1 MENITSIKIFGFM
14 ANWSPFFLAFVV
26 LITALFFLI
35 TTRWY
40 KKFEGGRPLTHK
52 EGSLFL
58 VNMILLYVMY
68 GSPVDLLSHILFT
81 FHMLQMAFV
90 LFLIAPLV
98 FFSVPDYLQKYI
110 VKLPVIGPV
119 LRFGAKKPLVTL
131 MLLIAAFSIY
141 HLPVVMDN
149 LKMSAVSH
157 TIVLTIMFLTAVMAF
172 YPMFNKVEPEE
183 EQLGGLF
190 KLLYIF
196 GIGAFVTP
204 ACALIIF
211 ANDPMYSTFT
221 EGEAWLNAMA
231 LCVPAGILDNIA
243 GAGMISGPEY
253 FTNTTPLV
261 DQQTGGIIMKVLQ
274 EVFFGVMLGFIF
286 FKWFNEER
294 QNEDKI
300 TELALERAEAQ
311 KEMNNRFRV

>member
-1 MENITSIKIFGFM
+1 M

>member
-1 MENITSIKIFGFM
+1 MENISSIKIFGFM
-14 ANWSPFFLAFVV
+14 ANWSPFFMAFVILV
-26 LITALFFLI
+26 TAVFFLI
-35 TTRWY
+35 TTKWY
-40 KKFEGGRPLTHK
+40 KKFEGGRPLTRK
-52 EGSLFL
+52 EGSLFV
-58 VNMILLYVMY
+58 VNMILLYAMY
-68 GSPVDLLSHILFT
+68 GSPIDLLSHILFT
-81 FHMLQMAFV
+81 FHMVQMASV

-98 FFSVPDYLQKYI
+98 YFSVPDYLQRYI
-110 VKLPVIGPV
+110 VSLPIIGPI
-119 LRFGAKKPLVTL
+119 LRFGAKRPLMTL
-131 MLLIAAFSIY
+131 MLLVAAFSIY

-149 LKMSAVSH
+149 LKMSALLH
-157 TIVLTIMFLTAVMAF
+157 TLVLGVMFLIAVMAF

-183 EQLGGLF
+183 KQLGGLF

-211 ANDPMYSTFT
+211 ASTPIYATFT
-221 EGEAWLNAMA
+221 DGEAWLSAMA

-253 FTNTTPLV
+253 FTNSTPLM

-274 EVFFGVMLGFIF
+274 EVFFGVMLAHIF

-294 QNEDKI
+294 RDEDQI
-300 TELALERAEAQ
+300 TERALAQAEAQ
-311 KEMNNRFRV
+311 KELHNRFRV

>member
-1 MENITSIKIFGFM
+1 MGNITSIKIFGFM
-14 ANWSPFFLAFVV
+14 ANWSPFFMAFVILV
-26 LITALFFLI
+26 TAVFFLV

-40 KKFEGGRPLTHK
+40 KEFEGGRPLTSR
-52 EGSLFL
+52 EGALFA
-58 VNMILLYVMY
+58 VNMILLYAMY

-81 FHMLQMAFV
+81 FHMVQMAFV
-90 LFLIAPLV
+90 LFLIAPLMY
-98 FFSVPDYLQKYI
+98 FSVPAYLQKYI
-110 VKLPVIGPV
+110 VSLPVIGSV
-119 LRFGAKKPLVTL
+119 LRLGAKKPLISL

-149 LKMSAVSH
+149 LKMSATLH
-157 TIVLTIMFLTAVMAF
+157 TLVLAVMFLTALMAF

-183 EQLGGLF
+183 EHMGGLF

-211 ANDPMYSTFT
+211 SSTPIYATFT
-221 EGEAWLNAMA
+221 EGEAWLSAME
-231 LCVPAGILDNIA
+231 LCVPSGILDSIS

-253 FTNTTPLV
+253 FTNSTPLN

-274 EVFFGVMLGFIF
+274 EVFFGVMLAHIF

-294 QNEDKI
+294 RDANQI
-300 TELALERAEAQ
+300 TERALAKAQAQ
-311 KEMNNRFRV
+311 KEMDNRFRA

>member
-1 MENITSIKIFGFM
+1 MTQKEG
-14 ANWSPFFLAFVV
+14 
-26 LITALFFLI
+26 ALFV
-35 TTRWY
+35 T
-40 KKFEGGRPLTHK
+40 
-52 EGSLFL
+52 
-58 VNMILLYVMY
+58 NMILLYAMY
-68 GSPVDLLSHILFT
+68 GAPVDLLSHILFT
-81 FHMLQMAFV
+81 FHMVQMAFV
-90 LFLIAPLV
+90 LFLIAPLIY
-98 FFSVPDYLQKYI
+98 FSVPDYLQKYI

-119 LRFGAKKPLVTL
+119 LRLGAKKPLVTL

-149 LKMSAVSH
+149 LKMSATLH
-157 TIVLTIMFLTAVMAF
+157 TLVLALMFLIAVMAF
-172 YPMFNKVEPEE
+172 YPIFNKVEPEE

-196 GIGAFVTP
+196 GIGVFVTP

-211 ANDPMYSTFT
+211 ASSPMYSTYT

-231 LCVPAGILDNIA
+231 LCVPAGILDSIA

-253 FTNTTPLV
+253 FTNMTPLS
-261 DQQTGGIIMKVLQ
+261 DQRTGGIIMKVLQ
-274 EVFFGVMLGFIF
+274 EVFFGVMLAHIF

-294 QNEDKI
+294 KNADQI
-300 TELALERAEAQ
+300 TERALERAQAQ

>member
-14 ANWSPFFLAFVV
+14 ANWSPFFLAFVI
-26 LITALFFLI
+26 LITAVFFLI
-35 TTRWY
+35 TTKWY
-40 KKFEGGRPLTHK
+40 RDFEGGRPLTRK
-52 EGSLFL
+52 EGALFV
-58 VNMILLYVMY
+58 VNMILLYAMY
-68 GSPVDLLSHILFT
+68 GAPVDLLSHILFT
-81 FHMLQMAFV
+81 FHMVQMAFV
-90 LFLIAPLV
+90 LFLIAPLIY
-98 FFSVPDYLQKYI
+98 FSVPDYLQKYI

-119 LRFGAKKPLVTL
+119 LRLGAKKPLVTL

-149 LKMSAVSH
+149 LKMSATLH
-157 TIVLTIMFLTAVMAF
+157 TVVLALMFLTAVMAF
-172 YPMFNKVEPEE
+172 YPIFNKVEPEE

-211 ANDPMYSTFT
+211 AGSPMYSTFT
-221 EGEAWLNAMA
+221 EGEAWLSAMA
-231 LCVPAGILDNIA
+231 LCVPAGILDSIA

-274 EVFFGVMLGFIF
+274 EVFFGVMLAHIF

-294 QNEDKI
+294 QNEDQI
-300 TELALERAEAQ
+300 TERALEKAQAQ

>member
-14 ANWSPFFLAFVV
+14 ANWSPFFLAFVI
-26 LITALFFLI
+26 LITAVFFLV
-35 TTRWY
+35 TTKWY
-40 KKFEGGRPLTHK
+40 RKFEGGRPLTRK
-52 EGSLFL
+52 EGALFV
-58 VNMILLYVMY
+58 VNMILLYAMY
-68 GSPVDLLSHILFT
+68 GAPVDLLSHILFT
-81 FHMLQMAFV
+81 FHMVQMAFV

-98 FFSVPDYLQKYI
+98 YFSVPDYLQKYI
-110 VKLPVIGPV
+110 VTLPVIGPV
-119 LRFGAKKPLVTL
+119 LRLGAKKPLVAL

-149 LKMSAVSH
+149 LKMNAILH
-157 TIVLTIMFLTAVMAF
+157 TLVLAIMFLTAVMAF

-211 ANDPMYSTFT
+211 ASSPMYSTFT

-253 FTNTTPLV
+253 FTNTTPLI

-274 EVFFGVMLGFIF
+274 EIFFGVMLAHIF

-300 TELALERAEAQ
+300 TELALEKAQAQ